1 MSRSWRLFAH
11 SFSCSIHPMISRL
24 PNLRILAACL
34 SLLTLLPLAFGK
46 PNIVFVIA
54 DDLGWSDV
62 GYNGAHFYETPE
74 LDALSKQGMVFTN
87 AYPGAS
93 NCMPSRAIIMTGTY
107 ITRTQ
112 MWTPGSRA
120 KGKIENMKFLVPRRG
135 DSKGDAAIPTAET
148 LDPSFTT
155 IPEVLKP
162 SSYRS
167 AHFGKWHLGPN
178 GHGFDINDTNGLG
191 GDLSEKYY
199 NDKTATRTLTDG
211 AIQFVE
217 SESKTDAPFFLYLA
231 YWDLHTPLVA
241 EKELIDKYEQKL
253 DTQSW
258 DHEWNP
264 TYAAMIEAVDTNVGR
279 LYQAIQSAGIADNT
293 LFIFTSDNGGHAG
306 ATPNAPLRGAKGA
319 FYEGGIRVPML
330 AVWPGEIETNSICET
345 PVTGVDYL
353 PTFAELAE
361 ARGPSGQPVD
371 GQSIVPLLKGESG
384 LEDRAIFWHYPLY
397 LQGNGYNL
405 VVPIHGTERM
415 YWRATPCSVIRKGDW
430 KLIQYFES
438 GNVELF
444 NLGKDLGEQRDL
456 SSSHPEKAVDLL
468 RELNQWRQKANAVI
482 PKTLNPDFAY

>member
-1 MSRSWRLFAH
+1 MIPRNSKHRL
-11 SFSCSIHPMISRL
+11 
-24 PNLRILAACL
+24 LAASIAL
-34 SLLTLLPLAFGK
+34 ISSLTFASSK

-62 GYNGAHFYETPE
+62 GYNGARFYETPQ
-74 LDALSKQGMVFTN
+74 LDALSQQGMVFSN

-135 DSKGDAAIPTAET
+135 DSKGDGAIPSAEI

-155 IPEVLKP
+155 LPEVLKR
-162 SSYRS
+162 SNYRS

-191 GDLSEKYY
+191 ADLSKKYY
-199 NDKTATRTLTDG
+199 NDKTATQTLTDA
-211 AIQFVE
+211 AIDFIE
-217 SESKTDAPFFLYLA
+217 TESKTETPFFLYLA
-231 YWDLHTPLVA
+231 YWDVHTPLVA
-241 EKELIDKYEQKL
+241 EESLVTKYKRKL
-253 DTQSW
+253 SSRSW
-258 DHEWNP
+258 EYEWNP
-264 TYAAMIEAVDTNVGR
+264 TYAAMIETVDTNVGQ
-279 LYQAIQSAGIADNT
+279 LYQSIQSQGLANNT

-319 FYEGGIRVPML
+319 FYEGGIRVPMF
-330 AVWPGEIETNSICET
+330 AVWPGEIEANSICDI

-353 PTFAELAE
+353 ATFADLAE
-361 ARGPSGQPVD
+361 VNLPTNQPVD
-371 GQSIVPLLKGESG
+371 GRSIVPLLRGETALQNRS
-384 LEDRAIFWHYPLY
+384 IFWHYPLY

-405 VVPIHGTERM
+405 VVPIHNTNRM
-415 YWRATPCSVIRKGDW
+415 YWRATPCSVIRRGDW

-438 GNVELF
+438 GKIELF
-444 NLGKDLGEQRDL
+444 NLGNDLGEKRDL
-456 SSSHPEKAVDLL
+456 SKSHPEIADDLL
-468 RELNQWRQKANAVI
+468 RELNQWQQRSDAII
-482 PKTLNPDFAY
+482 PTNLNPDFAHRN